1 MHPAGPPSV
10 KAVLLATSLATFGV
24 SHYRPQYLVLSSA
37 VLTFFSI
44 LFTLAALILVYVS
57 QIWPKLLSPL
67 RSLPQAPNPRFWN
80 GQFHRILKEDTGKP
94 MQEWINNIPNEGLIR
109 YTAVLNSERVL
120 LTTPEALREVLV
132 TKSYE
137 FVKPEQARQG
147 LGRLLGFGVL
157 LAEGDEHK
165 TQRKNLMPAFQY
177 RHVKDLVPTFWS
189 KSAEMVRK
197 ATEENSEGLRSSDGA
212 VIKFTSWLSRCT
224 LDIIGLAGMGFDFNA
239 INDPQSELN
248 ETYRSIFSPSKQA
261 RNLQIASLFIPGP
274 ILRLVPVARNT
285 EMANASETI
294 RRVSRKL
301 IQDKKQKMV
310 EAKGERVDKDI
321 LSVALESGGF
331 TDENLVDQTMTFL
344 AAGHETTSSAT
355 SWALYAL
362 AKDQKIQERL
372 RQEVRQ
378 HLPSPNDED
387 AVVTAEMVDQ
397 CHYLHA
403 VCNEVLRFYAPV
415 PLTRRE
421 ASKDTT
427 ILGTPIRKG
436 TDVILSPSA
445 VNQSSAMWGDDAGKF
460 NPDRW
465 MDKNANSGGATS
477 NFAMLTFL
485 HGPRSCIG
493 QAFSKQEFACLLGSI
508 VGYYQFELDPKHKEV
523 EVQSG
528 ITMRPKGGLDLRMR
542 TVEGW

>member
-1 MHPAGPPSV
+1 M
-10 KAVLLATSLATFGV
+10 
-24 SHYRPQYLVLSSA
+24 R
-37 VLTFFSI
+37 
-44 LFTLAALILVYVS
+44 
-57 QIWPKLLSPL
+57 
-67 RSLPQAPNPRFWN
+67 
-80 GQFHRILKEDTGKP
+80 
-94 MQEWINNIPNEGLIR
+94 EWINNVPNEGLIR
-109 YTAVLNSERVL
+109 YTAVLNSERIL
-120 LTTPEALREVLV
+120 LASPEALREVLV
-132 TKSYE
+132 TKSYD

-189 KSAEMVRK
+189 KSAHMIRK
-197 ATEENSEGLRSSDGA
+197 VAEEHAEGLKSSEGE

-224 LDIIGLAGMGFDFNA
+224 LDIIGLTGMGFDFNA
-239 INDPQSELN
+239 INDPNSELN
-248 ETYRSIFSPSKQA
+248 ETYRGIFSPSKQA
-261 RNLQIASLFIPGP
+261 RNLQIASMFIPTP
-274 ILRLVPVARNT
+274 ILRMIPVARNT
-285 EMANASETI
+285 QMANAAETI
-294 RRVSRKL
+294 RRTSRQVIKE
-301 IQDKKQKMV
+301 KKQKMID
-310 EAKGERVDKDI
+310 AKGERVDKDI

-362 AKDQKIQERL
+362 ARDQKIQGRVRE
-372 RQEVRQ
+372 EVRQ
-378 HLPSPNDED
+378 KLPSPNDED

-427 ILGTPIRKG
+427 ILGTPIKKG
-436 TDVILSPSA
+436 TDIIVAPSA
-445 VNQSSAMWGDDAGKF
+445 VNLSQAMWGQDAAEFK
-460 NPDRW
+460 PERW
-465 MDKNANSGGATS
+465 MGKNANSGGATS
-477 NFAMLTFL
+477 NFSMLTFL

-493 QAFSKQEFACLLGSI
+493 QAFSKQEFACLLASI
-508 VGYYQFELDPKHKEV
+508 VGYYQFELHPKDKEV

-528 ITMRPKGGLDLRMR
+528 ITMRPKGGLDLRMKV
-542 TVEGW
+542 VEGW